1 MGIAIFALQYY
12 NIFAFCFREENAQ
25 HGAFFFL
32 VHNEFRSQS
41 VWYLVR
47 YSVVGVG
54 EAGDI
59 LFIMF
64 FRRQDAGLYKIL
76 MNFRFYCV
84 I

>member
-59 LFIMF
+59 LFITSVIEG
-64 FRRQDAGLYKIL
+64 RGDRDAY
-76 MNFRFYCV
+76 NF
-84 I
+84 

>member
-47 YSVVGVG
+47 NKWRG
-54 EAGDI
+54 
-59 LFIMF
+59 
-64 FRRQDAGLYKIL
+64 
-76 MNFRFYCV
+76 
-84 I
+84 